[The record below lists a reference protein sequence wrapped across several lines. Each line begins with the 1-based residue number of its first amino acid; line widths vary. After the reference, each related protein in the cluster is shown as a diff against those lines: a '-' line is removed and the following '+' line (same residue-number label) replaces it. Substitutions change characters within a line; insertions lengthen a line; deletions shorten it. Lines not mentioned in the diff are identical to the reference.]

1 MRLKGKGGKEGG
13 KRTAGLGCFLVSF
26 PSSSRKGESLLRAT
40 SIVDMSPTSHL
51 GEQV

>member
-13 KRTAGLGCFLVSF
+13 KRTAGLGCFLASF

-40 SIVDMSPTSHL
+40 NIVDMFPTNHL